1 MAEGITLHPWN
12 ESFTWTS
19 SIARSGRL
27 TGDQVEA
34 FDRDGFVVLEAVF
47 SPDELEPLVADLDDL
62 GAKADDFLRQFD
74 DDRVSIAESGAI
86 VFGIH
91 PSMLYESARAFVRH
105 PLFAD
110 LCLDLVGPDSRL
122 YWDQLVYKS
131 PEKPRR
137 FPWHQDNG
145 YGFVEPQQYL
155 TCWVA
160 LNDATVD
167 NGCPWI
173 VPGMHEHG
181 TLAHD
186 YVEPLGFECL
196 SEHPDARP
204 VPVPAGSV
212 IVFSSLTPHLTGPN
226 ITDAVRKAY
235 IIQYAPNGAEV
246 LRGEPADGPPS
257 HRESLDDG
265 RQVWILRDGQPV

>member
-1 MAEGITLHPWN
+1 MADSDLHPWN
-12 ESFTWTS
+12 ETFTWTPS
-19 SIARSGRL
+19 VARSGRL
-27 TGDQVEA
+27 TGAQVEA
-34 FDRDGFVVLEAVF
+34 FDRDGFLVLETCF
-47 SPDELEPLVADLDDL
+47 SGSDLASLVADLDDL
-62 GAKADDFLRQFD
+62 EAKADDFLRRFD

-86 VFGIH
+86 VFGVH
-91 PSMLYESARAFVRH
+91 PSMQHESARAFVGD

-122 YWDQLVYKS
+122 YWDQLVYKK

-160 LNDATVD
+160 LTDATVD

-173 VPGMHEHG
+173 VPGLHRRG
-181 TLAHD
+181 TLAHR

-196 SEHPDARP
+196 TEHPDARP

-226 ITDAVRKAY
+226 LTDTVRKAY
-235 IIQYAPNGAEV
+235 IVQYAPDGAEV
-246 LRGEPADGPPS
+246 LRGEPADGAPT
-257 HRESLDDG
+257 HREGLDDT
-265 RQVWILRDGQPV
+265 RQVWILRNGEYV